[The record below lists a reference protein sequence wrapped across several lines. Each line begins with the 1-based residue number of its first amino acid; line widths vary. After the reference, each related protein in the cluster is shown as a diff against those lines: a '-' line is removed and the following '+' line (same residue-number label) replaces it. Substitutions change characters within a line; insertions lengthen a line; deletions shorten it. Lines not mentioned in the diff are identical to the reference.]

1 METCLPPFVWLDGC
15 TPLHIHTSLDKY
27 NLAYFIS
34 NRHRGSGS
42 CMTYLDLSRTRF
54 DWNDYASWLALA
66 AVLALGFVLM
76 HTPKLLKRVCIFIL
90 AESGSGCARMFS
102 KGRRRVLF
110 NPTVA
115 DRPFVKDTRSQLG
128 VLVLDVIFIAERFA
142 PAFCVLGS
150 AEPRHSLLCYSC
162 GACLPEPECAEFS
175 ALQQSTRSTQ

>member
-15 TPLHIHTSLDKY
+15 TPLHIHTSVDKY

-90 AESGSGCARMFS
+90 AESGSGWARMFS

-128 VLVLDVIFIAERFA
+128 VLVLDVIFYSG
-142 PAFCVLGS
+142 AFC
-150 AEPRHSLLCYSC
+150 PSLLCARLS
-162 GACLPEPECAEFS
+162 GATAQPVVLFMRGLPEPECAEFS